1 MNNIAAGTSAN
12 TFDVAMRNASSDD
25 DTDGKAVSFVFVQAI
40 ERRYGSECWTTEDLY
55 AAYLQASL
63 LSYQSAEVSA
73 EERLRSHWNQI
84 FNQDGRRYIKSAPT
98 DYAHNCPWND
108 WTPPSVS
115 HRLFQEAQASR
126 RPEPIEQRVR
136 VRVCLSPDIQ
146 ECRLCR
152 EKMLVAFASVDV
164 NAKAFLLRRGCEIL
178 AHIPVASLR
187 ICQDPA
193 EHRILCLST
202 VMPSSISMCLYVEDA
217 RRVDAL
223 LALF

>member
-1 MNNIAAGTSAN
+1 MSAGTTTASAK

-25 DTDGKAVSFVFVQAI
+25 DTEGRTISVVEAI
-40 ERRYGSECWTTEDLY
+40 ERRYGSEGWTTEDLY
-55 AAYLQASL
+55 AAFLQASL

-115 HRLFQEAQASR
+115 HRLFQVAQASR

-152 EKMLVAFASVDV
+152 EKMLVAFASVVDV
-164 NAKAFLLRRGCEIL
+164 NAKAFVLRRGCEIL

-187 ICQDPA
+187 ISQDAA
-193 EHRILCLST
+193 EHRILRLST

>member
-1 MNNIAAGTSAN
+1 MNNISEATTTASAN
-12 TFDVAMRNASSDD
+12 TVDAAMRNASSDD
-25 DTDGKAVSFVFVQAI
+25 DTEGRTISVVEAI
-40 ERRYGSECWTTEDLY
+40 ERRYGSEGWTTEDLY
-55 AAYLQASL
+55 AAFLQASL

-73 EERLRSHWNQI
+73 EERMRSHWNQI
-84 FNQDGRRYIKSAPT
+84 FNQDGRRYIKSAPA

-115 HRLFQEAQASR
+115 HRLFQAAQASR

-164 NAKAFLLRRGCEIL
+164 NAKAFVLRRGCEIL

-187 ICQDPA
+187 ISQDA
-193 EHRILCLST
+193 ADRRILRLST
-202 VMPSSISMCLYVEDA
+202 VMPSISMCLYVEDA